1 MIEDDVEWASRSP
14 ARRGTVSG
22 TMAEGAESTTPSIGR
37 CACDRSKDV
46 LLLVDVAAMFALPNA
61 RAALRFLRENSL
73 PVVQL
78 GRRLV
83 VVRSALLSELHKRSR
98 VEDRGPALAAV
109 VNRIASGRRGRTPLS
124 VLPRTPT

>member
-1 MIEDDVEWASRSP
+1 VTDAANDELLEARGAPGTIAHGSP
-14 ARRGTVSG
+14 
-22 TMAEGAESTTPSIGR
+22 
-37 CACDRSKDV
+37 KDV

-109 VNRIASGRRGRTPLS
+109 VHRIASGRRGRSPLS
-124 VLPRTPT
+124 VVPHAPT